1 MFVVVVGGGKVG
13 TYLAKR
19 LLSEGKEVILVEK
32 DRNTYSSLR
41 PQLGEAVMLGDGCEA
56 RVQKTAG
63 FGRADVVAAVT
74 GEDEDNL
81 IIAQMALKKWG
92 VHRTVARVNDPS
104 HTWLFQRLGIS
115 AAVSATDVIY
125 HLIEQEISP
134 GAVIPLAA
142 LRLGNMEVV
151 EITLTH
157 RSPAVGHKISEL
169 NLPPNSNI
177 VWLLRKDQGM
187 LADANTELKAGDLIV
202 ALVPTEHE
210 AKLREIL

>member
-19 LLSEGKEVILVEK
+19 LLAEGKEVVLVEK
-32 DRNTYSSLR
+32 DRDTYSALR
-41 PQLGEAVMLGDGCEA
+41 PQLGESAMLGDGCEA
-56 RVQKTAG
+56 RVQKIAG

-81 IIAQMALKKWG
+81 IIAQMALNKWG

-125 HLIEQEISP
+125 NLIEQQISP
-134 GAVIPLAA
+134 GQVIPLAA

-157 RSPAVGHKISEL
+157 RSPAVGRKIGEL
-169 NLPPNSNI
+169 SLPPNSNI

-187 LADANTELKAGDLIV
+187 LADASTELKAGDLIV